1 MELRQ
6 LRYFLGVTAAGS
18 FGRAA
23 SLLHIA
29 QPALSR
35 QIQALEEEFGV
46 KLLFRNNR
54 GVQVTEAG
62 ERFRALAEAMVRSI
76 ENMRLEVSNLADEP
90 SGLVV
95 VGLPPSIAHLVT
107 INLIETCKVRFPKVT
122 LRIVE
127 ALSVFLVDWLELG
140 KIDVAVLT
148 DPRESYAIERRD
160 LADEDMVLV
169 GVPARVPGGL
179 KSVRLEDL
187 ENYNIVIS
195 QGFERVMQP
204 WCEVANITPHYAMK
218 LDSVPIVQEMT
229 RRGLYC
235 TIGPYGMVHDDV
247 AAGRLNAVRFDPPI
261 TRRLV
266 MAFSSRRPISLSMST
281 VFELLEAEVNTTQTR
296 IRVP

>member
-6 LRYFLGVTAAGS
+6 LRYFLGVASAGS

-23 SLLHIA
+23 TRLHIA

-35 QIQALEEEFGV
+35 QIKALEEEFGV
-46 KLLFRNNR
+46 ELFFRTAR
-54 GVQVTEAG
+54 GVHLTEAG
-62 ERFRALAEAMVRSI
+62 ERFRLLADGLVRSI
-76 ENMRLEVSNLADEP
+76 ENLQLEVANLSNQP

-107 INLIETCKVRFPKVT
+107 IPLIEACEARFPKVT
-122 LRIVE
+122 LRIIE

-148 DPRESYAIERRD
+148 DPRESYALERRE

-169 GVPARVPGGL
+169 GVPARVPDGL
-179 KSVRLEDL
+179 ASVSLDRLDD
-187 ENYNIVIS
+187 YRIIIS

-204 WCEVANITPHYAMK
+204 WCEAANVTPQYAMK
-218 LDSVPIVQEMT
+218 LDSVPIVRDMVL
-229 RRGLYC
+229 RGIYC
-235 TIGPYGMVHDDV
+235 TIVPYGMVHTDV
-247 AAGRLNAVRFDPPI
+247 VAGRLNAVRFDPPI

-266 MAFSSRRPISLSMST
+266 LAFSSRRPILLSMSA
-281 VFELLEAEVNTTQTR
+281 VFDLLEEEVKAIQTK
-296 IRVP
+296 VGST

>member
-1 MELRQ
+1 MEFRQ

-23 SLLHIA
+23 SQLHIA

-35 QIQALEEEFGV
+35 QIKALEEEFGV
-46 KLLFRNNR
+46 ELLFRNAR

-107 INLIETCKVRFPKVT
+107 IHLIEACEARFPKVT
-122 LRIVE
+122 LRIIE

-148 DPRESYAIERRD
+148 NPRESYAIERRD
-160 LADEDMVLV
+160 LAEEDMVLV
-169 GVPARVPGGL
+169 GVPARVPNVL
-179 KSVRLEDL
+179 TSARLEDL
-187 ENYNIVIS
+187 ENYKIVIS
-195 QGFERVMQP
+195 QGFERVIQP
-204 WCEVANITPHYAMK
+204 WCDAANITPHYAMK
-218 LDSVPIVQEMT
+218 LDSMPIVQDLT
-229 RRGLYC
+229 LRGLYC
-235 TIGPYGMVHDDV
+235 TIVPYGMVHDDV
-247 AAGRLNAVRFDPPI
+247 VAGRMNAVRFDPPI

-266 MAFSSRRPISLSMST
+266 LAFSSRRPISLSMSR
-281 VFELLEAEVNTTQTR
+281 VFELLEAEVNRIQTQ
-296 IRVP
+296 IRDP